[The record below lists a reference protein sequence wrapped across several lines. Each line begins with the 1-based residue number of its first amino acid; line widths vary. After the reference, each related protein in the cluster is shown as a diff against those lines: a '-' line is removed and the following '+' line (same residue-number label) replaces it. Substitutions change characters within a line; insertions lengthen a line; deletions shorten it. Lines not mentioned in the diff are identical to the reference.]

1 MNPTGET
8 TTVDARSSAA
18 GIRSEVARVA
28 AIVVSYQ
35 PKEPEFRRL
44 IDAIQGQVALIV
56 IVDNGSSPEK
66 SGSIDSICPAVT
78 EIIRLGR
85 NFGIGHAHNIGIRWA
100 LTRDASHVL
109 LFDQDSEP
117 SPDMVAK
124 LLASEAEIL
133 AQGTNLGAVGPLY
146 YDPRLDRTWPFYALT
161 KFGVRPQ
168 YCGQLAQAAIRCDLL
183 ITSGTLI
190 RLAVIEK
197 IGMLCE
203 EFFIEHV
210 DTEWSLRARFNG
222 FSLFGVCSARML
234 HTLGDSLLHLPFV
247 RRPVQLYGPQRYYY
261 AFRNAVLLWR
271 MPQAV
276 LPWKVNE
283 LMRLATRVVLLGIFA
298 PQRLERLGMM
308 ALGVWHGLLGKSGK
322 LQIRNVD

>member
-1 MNPTGET
+1 MNSSGEVT
-8 TTVDARSSAA
+8 AINSSSGAA
-18 GIRSEVARVA
+18 AIQLEVVRVA
-28 AIVVSYQ
+28 AIIVSYQ
-35 PKEPEFRRL
+35 PNETDLNRL
-44 IDAIQGQVALIV
+44 VNAIRGQVAHIV
-56 IVDNGSSPEK
+56 VVDNGSSPDK
-66 SGSIDSICPAVT
+66 SGSFDSLDAVVT
-78 EIIRLGR
+78 QIIRLGQ
-85 NFGIGHAHNIGIRWA
+85 NYGIGHAHNTGIRWA
-100 LTRDASHVL
+100 ISQDATHVL

-117 SPDMVAK
+117 SSDMVAR

-146 YDPRLDRTWPFYALT
+146 YDSRLDRTWPFYALT

-168 YCGQLAQAAIRCDLL
+168 YCAQLAQAVIPCDLL

-190 RLAVIEK
+190 RLSVIEK

-247 RRPVQLYGPQRYYY
+247 QRPVQLYGPQRYYY
-261 AFRNAVLLWR
+261 AFRNALLLWR

-276 LPWKVNE
+276 LPWKINE
-283 LMRLATRVVLLGIFA
+283 LKRLAIRVILLGIFA
-298 PQRLERLGMM
+298 PQRLKRLGMM
-308 ALGVWHGLLGKSGK
+308 ALGIWHGLLGKSGR
-322 LQIRNVD
+322 LRFRDVD